1 MKRITYTLLDREN
14 KPVREVTVYE
24 RDPVYVALE
33 TYMKTN
39 DVPQVIEDLNIVITH
54 IDEY

>member
-14 KPVREVTVYE
+14 KPVREITVYE

-33 TYMKTN
+33 TYIKS
-39 DVPQVIEDLNIVITH
+39 DYVPQIIEELNIVITR
-54 IDEY
+54 IDEC